1 MAPVSRRS
9 RKILLKI
16 GLMIPNKEEMVD
28 VMITKATAWPVPRIL
43 SLA

>member
-16 GLMIPNKEEMVD
+16 GLMIPNREEMV
-28 VMITKATAWPVPRIL
+28 VVITTKATAAAVPRIR
-43 SLA
+43 SFA